1 MNRGGQAG
9 EQLMIFPFLFLLII
23 IGVGIVGGVVIFFG
37 AEYDVRQI
45 DADIL
50 NYKIRECISEGE
62 VDLTHQ
68 PAPKEEEFY
77 KNCRISESAIV
88 ENNLIFKICLGDGD
102 CVQDDGIIGVWSNLE
117 TCRFEGVKENDAFP
131 KCSKSEVEKDGKSYK
146 IITGSNQFSK
156 KRGVGI

>member
-9 EQLMIFPFLFLLII
+9 EQIMIFPFIFLLII

-50 NYKIRECISEGE
+50 NYKIRECISNGK
-62 VDLTHQ
+62 VDFDD
-68 PAPKEEEFY
+68 FY